1 MTPAGGPT
9 AVARKRQFPL
19 PLSGGLSGLGVR
31 AGPGNLMSSRCFL
44 RCCLRSQEVPW
55 VLGRWEGFQMEE
67 GWGGGRGVGR
77 GALGGLVSFSVIQP
91 RTAVES
97 TGKLCQAGMDA
108 KWDSQGDINSDFQ
121 GQRQTGVSPRP

>member
-1 MTPAGGPT
+1 MFPEVLPQVPGGTVGPGKMGGIT
-9 AVARKRQFPL
+9 DG
-19 PLSGGLSGLGVR
+19 GGL
-31 AGPGNLMSSRCFL
+31 
-44 RCCLRSQEVPW
+44 
-55 VLGRWEGFQMEE
+55 
-67 GWGGGRGVGR
+67 GWGRGVGR